1 MILLGGHETC
11 RLTYVQ
17 FFSYI
22 TMKESDFY
30 VKLSHGE
37 VTISSYRQ
45 NDAKG
50 FVFDDGGISV
60 TIIQSRALRKT
71 LGDEPFFISVDT
83 TI

>member
-1 MILLGGHETC
+1 
-11 RLTYVQ
+11 
-17 FFSYI
+17 
-22 TMKESDFY
+22 
-30 VKLSHGE
+30 LSHGE